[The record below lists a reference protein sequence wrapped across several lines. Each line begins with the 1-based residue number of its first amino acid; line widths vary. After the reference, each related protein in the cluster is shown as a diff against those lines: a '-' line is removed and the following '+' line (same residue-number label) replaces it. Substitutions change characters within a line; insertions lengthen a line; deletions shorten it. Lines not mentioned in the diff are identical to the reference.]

1 MTDALDIRRAEPG
14 DRGDILSLLAASLGR
29 DAQDPRYEELF
40 VWKHEQNP
48 FGPSPIWVATDG
60 GTLAG
65 VRVMM
70 RWEFRLGSRSYRA
83 VRAVDTATHPDYQG
97 RGVFTRLTLRAV
109 KELTDEGVDF
119 VFNTPNDQSRPGYLK
134 MGWQTVG
141 RLPTAVRPTGITAI
155 GRMLAA
161 RVPAQRWSLPAAVG
175 VPAEDVLDDA
185 AVLDALADNQP
196 APTAMTTRRDARYL
210 RWRYGSPLLEY
221 RALSTAE
228 GLSAGVA
235 FVRMRARGAA
245 RELVI
250 ADILVPGARRGLE
263 AGLVRDLARATEA
276 DYLIRL
282 GDGLVT
288 PGPMV
293 RLPGQGPL
301 LTWRALREPQIPNR
315 WALTLGD
322 IELF

>member
-1 MTDALDIRRAEPG
+1 MTDALDIRRAGPA
-14 DRGDILSLLAASLGR
+14 DRGAILALLAAALDR
-29 DAQDPRYEELF
+29 DAQDPRYDELF
-40 VWKHEQNP
+40 AWKHEENP

-60 GTLAG
+60 DVIAG

-70 RWEFRLGSRSYRA
+70 RWEFRLGSRTYRA

-109 KELTDEGVDF
+109 AELADEGVDF

-141 RLPTAVRPTGITAI
+141 RLPTVVRPTGISAI
-155 GRMLAA
+155 GRMLGA
-161 RVPAQRWSLPAAVG
+161 REPAQRWSLPATVG
-175 VPAEDVLDDA
+175 VPAAEMLDDP
-185 AVLDALADNQP
+185 AVLDALADTQP
-196 APTAMTTRRDARYL
+196 VPGAMTTRRDARYL
-210 RWRYGSPLLEY
+210 RWRYGSSLLRY
-221 RALSTAE
+221 RALSAPD
-228 GLSAGVA
+228 GPSAGVA
-235 FVRMRARGAA
+235 FVRMRARGTA
-245 RELVI
+245 RELVV
-250 ADILVPGARRGLE
+250 ADIVVPGARRGLE
-263 AGLVRDLARATEA
+263 AGLVRDLVRTTEA

-282 GDGLVT
+282 GDGLVS

-301 LTWRALREPQIPNR
+301 LTWRALREPQVPKR

-322 IELF
+322 VELF